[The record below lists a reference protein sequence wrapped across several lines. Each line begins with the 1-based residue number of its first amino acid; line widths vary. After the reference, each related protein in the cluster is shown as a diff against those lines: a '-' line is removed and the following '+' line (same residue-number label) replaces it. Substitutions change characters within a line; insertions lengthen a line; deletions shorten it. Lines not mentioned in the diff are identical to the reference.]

1 MTSLG
6 NVTPASVAVFPGSIS
21 AFPGSVSATP
31 GIFTVIQGGI
41 TATPASITATP
52 ASITVIP
59 DNLTVIPGCTTV
71 IPDLIRNLLPASCPL
86 RGWVACL
93 PSAIHVPG
101 LIRGRASFFLCTIL
115 ISSLFC
121 GWIRISVPDSG
132 LRDVRGLGHGGKGLR
147 DGKVLGGAG
156 TADLRGGR
164 LDQPHRL
171 LAGRR

>member
-1 MTSLG
+1 MTGLG
-6 NVTPASVAVFPGSIS
+6 DVTPASVAVFPGSIS

-41 TATPASITATP
+41 TATPASIT
-52 ASITVIP
+52 VIP

-71 IPDLIRNLLPASCPL
+71 IPDLIRNLLPASCPI
-86 RGWVACL
+86 RGWNACL
-93 PSAIHVPG
+93 PGAIHVQG

-156 TADLRGGR
+156 TADFRGGR
-164 LDQPHRL
+164 LDQAHRL
-171 LAGRR
+171 LAGR